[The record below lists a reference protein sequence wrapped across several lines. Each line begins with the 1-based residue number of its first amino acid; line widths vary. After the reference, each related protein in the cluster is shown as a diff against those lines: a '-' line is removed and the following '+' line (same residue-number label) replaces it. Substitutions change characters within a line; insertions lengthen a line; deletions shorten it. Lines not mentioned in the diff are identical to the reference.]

1 MNKTTVID
9 KGTVFKGQ
17 LKTEGN
23 LKVLG
28 KMMGEIE
35 VKGLAFIEKGLF
47 SGKLKAES
55 VISDGEIEGE
65 IVCRRFIEIS
75 GGKVRAKLKAPAIII
90 SEFAEYPPLK
100 EIIKD

>member
-9 KGTVFKGQ
+9 RGTVFKGQ

-23 LKVLG
+23 LKILG
-28 KMMGEIE
+28 KVEGEIE
-35 VKGLAFIEKGLF
+35 VNGSAFIENGLF

-65 IVCRRFIEIS
+65 IICRRFIEIS

-90 SEFAEYPPLK
+90 SEFAEYPPLN
-100 EIIKD
+100 EIVKD